1 MDFSYVAVDSDLLF
15 VDVISAS
22 EQSVINKSFIQLGT
36 EDIDPTIA
44 RRNLT
49 VTALTQYNNTEI
61 QCLATDFVNY
71 LVTLVYSWY

>member
-36 EDIDPTIA
+36 EDIDSTIYSKKKF
-44 RRNLT
+44 NS
-49 VTALTQYNNTEI
+49 NCINTI
-61 QCLATDFVNY
+61 
-71 LVTLVYSWY
+71 